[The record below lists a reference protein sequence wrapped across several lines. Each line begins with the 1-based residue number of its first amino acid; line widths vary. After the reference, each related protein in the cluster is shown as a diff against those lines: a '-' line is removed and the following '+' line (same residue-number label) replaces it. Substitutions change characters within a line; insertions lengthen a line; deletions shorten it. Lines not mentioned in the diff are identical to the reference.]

1 MTAEKKRVGIM
12 GGTFDPIH
20 MGHLVIAEAARETLG
35 LSQVIFIPAA
45 QPPHKTGRKV
55 AAAEH
60 RLRLTQLAVEGNPHF
75 CALDL
80 EMRRE
85 GPSYSYDTL
94 RALVEE
100 HGESTDFY
108 FIVGGDELDTI
119 FTWHRVSELF
129 SLCHFAAAKRKGS
142 PIRLDD
148 VRERLGEEVLARI
161 HPVNTPELEIS
172 STDIRRRLREGRSI
186 RYLVP
191 EKVEAC
197 IYKEGLYS

>member
-1 MTAEKKRVGIM
+1 MTKAMKRVGIM

-20 MGHLVIAEAARETLG
+20 IGHLVIAEAARETLG

-148 VRERLGEEVLARI
+148 VRERLG
-161 HPVNTPELEIS
+161 
-172 STDIRRRLREGRSI
+172 
-186 RYLVP
+186 
-191 EKVEAC
+191 
-197 IYKEGLYS
+197 